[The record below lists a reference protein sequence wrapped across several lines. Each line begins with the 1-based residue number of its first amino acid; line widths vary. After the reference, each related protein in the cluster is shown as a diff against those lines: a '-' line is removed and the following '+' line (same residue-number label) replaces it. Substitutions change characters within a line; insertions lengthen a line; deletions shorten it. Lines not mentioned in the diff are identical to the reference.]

1 VEKTKETQ
9 GTLEDDSM
17 GDDDHEKTM
26 EEGNELRE
34 LENVKELL
42 GAENESYKKE
52 IEKLTA
58 EIEEINISVLSAGE
72 LRASYEERRK
82 EYYGNIE
89 KLKSENESL
98 VTDISNIKLKIK
110 ADGEDEEAV
119 LSLRDSLI
127 DELNNM
133 KNEKDLIL
141 RRLDDLEKGM
151 REICTDEERNLP
163 HLKEYDEMLKKAYN
177 VFKEAE
183 NRMEVSLKLRQK
195 GNY

>member
-1 VEKTKETQ
+1 MEDAKERHDVPEQVTI
-9 GTLEDDSM
+9 E
-17 GDDDHEKTM
+17 DDDHEKTM

-98 VTDISNIKLKIK
+98 IGDISNIKLKIK
-110 ADGEDEEAV
+110 ADRDDEEAV

-133 KNEKDLIL
+133 KNEKDLIV
-141 RRLDDLEKGM
+141 RRLDDLKKGI

-177 VFKEAE
+177 VFKEVE